1 MADYIAQYFAVAL
14 ERLQTLARD
23 SSADILRAAQAVAEA
38 IASDR
43 DFLLYGSGHS
53 ALIAHDAAG
62 RAGGL
67 IPALHIEDAAEGDAE
82 RLEGMAKVILGR
94 YELRPGSVIVIVSNS
109 GINAVPIE
117 MAMLCKAAGLTVIA
131 ITSLAHSQSVPAR
144 HASGRK
150 LYELADIVIDTHA
163 VPGDAAVELP
173 GSSIRSGATSTL
185 LGSAI
190 IQALTVQAAALL
202 AERGISP
209 PVFVSANLPQGDA
222 HNREQL
228 ARYWPR
234 LVRHPI
240 SSYAP

>member
-23 SSADILRAAQAVAEA
+23 SSADIHRAAQAVADA
-38 IASDR
+38 LASDR

-67 IPALHIEDAAEGDAE
+67 IPALHVEDAAEGDAE
-82 RLEGMAKVILGR
+82 RLEGMAKIILGR
-94 YELRPGSVIVIVSNS
+94 YDLRQGSIIVIVSNS
-109 GINAVPIE
+109 GINAVPVE

-131 ITSLAHSQSVPAR
+131 ITSLAHSQSVPSR
-144 HASGRK
+144 HSSGKK

-173 GSSIRSGATSTL
+173 GGIRSGATSTL
-185 LGSAI
+185 LGSAS

-228 ARYWPR
+228 ARYWSR